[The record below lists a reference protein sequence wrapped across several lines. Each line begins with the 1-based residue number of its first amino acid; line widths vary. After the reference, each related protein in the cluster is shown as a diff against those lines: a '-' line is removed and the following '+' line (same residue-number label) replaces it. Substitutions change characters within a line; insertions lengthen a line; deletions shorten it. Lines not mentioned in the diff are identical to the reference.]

1 MGFLDWLTGSAR
13 RPPAKQRPKPKPRP
27 KVATAPPPPRAEK
40 EEVFH
45 PVDADDLPGI
55 LGFQLPPVFPVEDPD
70 GERAIAEQVLAH
82 FRENRPGPMSFPGL
96 SMKVL
101 EYASRED
108 IDARTLAKTVEQ
120 DPALT
125 AAVLKVANSPALR
138 GVTEIGDV
146 REAIARIGTRE
157 VMSVAAVVST
167 RSLFS
172 PEAKGELAT
181 WGHRFNGL
189 FHHGATTAFT
199 SAWLALQTPGARS
212 DHVLLAGMLHDV
224 GKGIALRSVAAL
236 VRAEEVALHV
246 DDLTVDRVLH
256 QVHVEIGDWLHTEM
270 GLPEHS
276 HTVCIRHHGEAPRA
290 DGHLTPLAV
299 TRDIAMV
306 RLVSALYL
314 LRTAPGVFPE
324 AVADVVEAA
333 THLGLDAFQLRALN
347 GELTQA
353 SQRLGQLFSV
363 EPLIPRQRPPRPA
376 LAG

>member
-1 MGFLDWLTGSAR
+1 MGLLDWLTGGRQVAR
-13 RPPAKQRPKPKPRP
+13 HPRP
-27 KVATAPPPPRAEK
+27 VPSAPAAAPTPPQAKVDTWRAVEL
-40 EEVFH
+40 E
-45 PVDADDLPGI
+45 DLPGI
-55 LGFQLPPVFPVEDPD
+55 VGFELPPLFPRENAVDELV
-70 GERAIAEQVLAH
+70 IAEKVLEH
-82 FRENRPGPMSFPGL
+82 FQANRPTLLSFPGL
-96 SMKVL
+96 SMQVL

-108 IDARTLAKTVEQ
+108 IDARTLARTVEQ

-138 GVTEIGDV
+138 GVSEIGDT

-157 VMSVAAVVST
+157 VMSIAAVVST

-172 PEAKGELAT
+172 PDARGDQAT
-181 WGHRFNGL
+181 WGRRFNGL

-199 SAWLALQTPGARS
+199 AAWLALQTPGSRS

-224 GKGIALRSVAAL
+224 GKGIALRSLAAL
-236 VRAEEVALHV
+236 VRSGEVPLDADDLAVDRALHE
-246 DDLTVDRVLH
+246 
-256 QVHVEIGDWLHTEM
+256 VHVEIGDWLHTEM

-276 HTVCIRHHGEAPRA
+276 HAVCVRHHDDRPRA
-290 DGHLTPLAV
+290 DGRLTPLAL

-324 AVADVVEAA
+324 AHAEVVAASGQ
-333 THLGLDAFQLRALN
+333 LKLDAHRVRALN
-347 GELTQA
+347 GELTLG
-353 SQRLGQLFSV
+353 SQRLAQLFSV

-376 LAG
+376 LAHAR